1 MQRFRNILVGVDL
14 TSGDRLAS
22 EHLCS
27 PTRTAVDRAIALAER
42 TSARLTFFTAIEIS
56 VHAHELLDHD
66 PSSATETVRQA
77 AHAVLQ
83 GLVDEANERGVE
95 ATFHLAWGRDWLE
108 IIRQVIRGEHDLV
121 IVGASRHGAAGRLL
135 FGSAGMKLFRKCP
148 TPVWIPKTE
157 PHPQITNILVASDLS
172 EVAQDALDLTV
183 SGGQLVDAR
192 IVLLHAIESAKFD
205 PHVAQMGIAD
215 EALEEHHQKLVQR
228 AEETL
233 REQLARTDHHTLTRP
248 VEIEVVDGPAE
259 KAVLEAIDR
268 HEIDLLVMGTIAKGG
283 IAGLL
288 LGSTAEHLLPR
299 VPCSALVI
307 KPNDFVSPVTLDD

>member
-1 MQRFRNILVGVDL
+1 M
-14 TSGDRLAS
+14 
-22 EHLCS
+22 
-27 PTRTAVDRAIALAER
+27 
-42 TSARLTFFTAIEIS
+42 
-56 VHAHELLDHD
+56 
-66 PSSATETVRQA
+66 
-77 AHAVLQ
+77 
-83 GLVDEANERGVE
+83 
-95 ATFHLAWGRDWLE
+95 
-108 IIRQVIRGEHDLV
+108 
-121 IVGASRHGAAGRLL
+121 
-135 FGSAGMKLFRKCP
+135 
-148 TPVWIPKTE
+148 
-157 PHPQITNILVASDLS
+157 ASDLS